1 MSTAFTCISFHQVCS
16 ANLCSFSAHIL
27 VGSGHL
33 VGSNQLLLRLLN
45 EFCLLLQNLNILMI
59 GAQNGKGG
67 FFPKGIQG
75 KINKPVGFDKLA
87 EATEDWT
94 GLREA
99 SQVPPITHILCD
111 MTLCWRMNA

>member
-1 MSTAFTCISFHQVCS
+1 MW
-16 ANLCSFSAHIL
+16 
-27 VGSGHL
+27 
-33 VGSNQLLLRLLN
+33 
-45 EFCLLLQNLNILMI
+45 LQNLNILMI

-99 SQVPPITHILCD
+99 EQVSVPAYSAANSHILAVKSKNPV
-111 MTLCWRMNA
+111 RISSPGHAPPPYI

>member
-1 MSTAFTCISFHQVCS
+1 
-16 ANLCSFSAHIL
+16 
-27 VGSGHL
+27 
-33 VGSNQLLLRLLN
+33 
-45 EFCLLLQNLNILMI
+45 MI

-87 EATEDWT
+87 EATEDWN

-99 SQVPPITHILCD
+99 EQVCNEMLT
-111 MTLCWRMNA
+111 RSNALHPGLLSSFAVKCLLPNCQLHACIMLGSVSIESLELLDGASLLLSISGQSDRDCCAA

>member
-1 MSTAFTCISFHQVCS
+1 MGGPGQLSWSNWLQVLS
-16 ANLCSFSAHIL
+16 KLWL
-27 VGSGHL
+27 V
-33 VGSNQLLLRLLN
+33 V
-45 EFCLLLQNLNILMI
+45 QNLNILMI

-99 SQVPPITHILCD
+99 EQVSFITQPGTTYNSSID
-111 MTLCWRMNA
+111 MLLRGKF

>member
-1 MSTAFTCISFHQVCS
+1 
-16 ANLCSFSAHIL
+16 
-27 VGSGHL
+27 
-33 VGSNQLLLRLLN
+33 
-45 EFCLLLQNLNILMI
+45 MI

-99 SQVPPITHILCD
+99 EQVLVITQPG
-111 MTLCWRMNA
+111 TLQQ